1 MPSASFVTVD
11 TRSHT
16 RWENREHSGNVR
28 ATEACER
35 AAIRHQ
41 EGHADRPAEESSLK
55 RLAIA
60 LAVVVIALAA
70 LWSYY
75 TAREDFPEASNY
87 RIDLDALAALAKST
101 DQALPKAIHHELV
114 ALAGMPKAMVFAGES
129 FESHEMAHGSYLIEY
144 ADRAPVLVDV
154 AFGPDA
160 MDDFPFDGRY
170 DERAFEKL
178 QQTMLE
184 ADHIAGLAQ
193 VEDVEAISRR
203 LMLNPEQ
210 LSSAEA
216 EQFIAPELRD
226 QIESVDYEE
235 TLLVAPGVVL
245 LRAPGHT
252 KGSQII
258 YVVLEA
264 GDELLLIGDVA
275 WHLDQ
280 IRNEHY
286 RPRLVTDLF
295 LGEDREAVLHQM
307 RALQDVMAEGRA
319 TVVSSHDVTDR
330 RRLIDAG
337 LIGEGF
343 P

>member
-1 MPSASFVTVD
+1 
-11 TRSHT
+11 
-16 RWENREHSGNVR
+16 
-28 ATEACER
+28 
-35 AAIRHQ
+35 
-41 EGHADRPAEESSLK
+41 
-55 RLAIA
+55 
-60 LAVVVIALAA
+60 
-70 LWSYY
+70 
-75 TAREDFPEASNY
+75 
-87 RIDLDALAALAKST
+87 
-101 DQALPKAIHHELV
+101 
-114 ALAGMPKAMVFAGES
+114 MVFAGES

-184 ADHIAGLAQ
+184 ADRIVLTHEHFDHIAGLAQ

-330 RRLIDAG
+330 RSLIDAG